1 MRKKFKE
8 IGIKKDMYYFF
19 NDTVNIKNLDPN
31 KMEIDEKSNKN
42 ILINYIKFVT
52 DNLSYANN

>member
-1 MRKKFKE
+1 MRKKFTE

-19 NDTVNIKNLDPN
+19 NDTV